1 MFGRDWQRAEATIV
15 KAAEVQVHKNDRY
28 RHYEYVVEV
37 RPDGVAPFRAKL
49 SQPEAG
55 PSFAFPQEGQVV
67 GVRFHSKSRKV
78 KWDHADPRSFKI
90 TQVDDPR
97 AELDAAL
104 RAPAG
109 SPPSNTT

>member
-1 MFGRDWQRAEATIV
+1 MFGRDWQRAEATII
-15 KAAEVQVHKNDRY
+15 KAAKVQVHKNDRY

-55 PSFAFPQEGQVV
+55 PSFAFPNEGQVV
-67 GVRFHSKSRKV
+67 GVRCHPKSRKV
-78 KWDHADPRSFKI
+78 KWDHADPRSFNTTKL
-90 TQVDDPR
+90 DDQR

-104 RAPAG
+104 RAPA
-109 SPPSNTT
+109 NTRPTDTS